1 MRKNTHCFAVSVSRL
16 ILVFLVLAA
25 FSIPAF
31 SQYLESF
38 EERMTEFTLDNGLKF
53 LVLERH
59 EAPVVSFH
67 TYADVG
73 SSDEVKGI
81 TGLAHLFEHTAF
93 KGTETVGSKDYQAEA
108 KAIDKVDR
116 LFEEIKAEYRK
127 GGDSDPNALLVLENE
142 FHQAQQEAGELIVHD
157 EFEEIMTREGASGLN
172 AYTGCDATR
181 YISSLPSNKIELW
194 MSMES
199 DRFANPVLREFFRE
213 RNVVMEERRLRTE
226 SNPQGRLFEEFFA
239 TAFKA
244 HPYGEPVV
252 GHMSDIQTITRP
264 EAEKFFRQ
272 YYSPSNL
279 TIAIVGDV
287 EPGRVKKLARKYFG
301 AIDGGTKPDPVETV
315 EPPQLGERRV
325 VLYDVA
331 QPILL
336 IGYHKPAFNHPENAA
351 FDVLTDIVAAG
362 RTARLYKALVK
373 EQRIAVAAGAFH
385 GSPGNKYPNL
395 CIFYAVAA
403 KDHTNAE
410 CEQAIY
416 EQIEKL
422 KTEAV
427 TPEELKKAKTRSRAS
442 LIRSLASNSGLAAQL
457 AFYQVV
463 TGDWRN
469 LFKELEA
476 IDNVTAGDIR
486 RIANKYFTV
495 ENKTVGMIETKLAE
509 N

>member
-1 MRKNTHCFAVSVSRL
+1 MKRNIHSITGSVRRL
-16 ILVFLVLAA
+16 VLVLLVLATL
-25 FSIPAF
+25 SMPAF

-67 TYADVG
+67 TYAAVG

-81 TGLAHLFEHTAF
+81 TGLAHLFEHMAF
-93 KGTETVGSKDYQAEA
+93 KGTKTVGSKDYAAEA
-108 KAIDKVDR
+108 KALERVDW
-116 LFEEIKAEYRK
+116 LFGRIKSEQRK
-127 GGDSDPNALLVLENE
+127 GENADPNLLNLLRSE
-142 FHQAQQEAGELIVHD
+142 FQEAQQEAGELIVED
-157 EFEEIMTREGASGLN
+157 EYEEIMTREGASGLN
-172 AYTGCDATR
+172 AYTGCDATQ
-181 YISSLPSNKIELW
+181 YVSSFPSNKIELW
-194 MSMES
+194 MALES

-213 RNVVMEERRLRTE
+213 RGVVMEERRLRTE
-226 SNPQGRLFEEFFA
+226 SNPQGKLFEDFLA

-264 EAEKFFRQ
+264 EAEEFFRQ

-287 EPGRVKKLARKYFG
+287 EPGKVKKLAKKYFDK
-301 AIDGGTKPDPVETV
+301 IPGGTKPDPVETV

-325 VLYDVA
+325 TINDLS

-336 IGYHKPAFNHPENAA
+336 IGYHKPAFDHPENAV
-351 FDVLTDIVAAG
+351 FDVLTDIISEG

-373 EQRIAVAAGAFH
+373 EQRIAVSAGAFH
-385 GSPGNKYPNL
+385 GWPGDKYPNL
-395 CIFYAVAA
+395 FTFYAVAA
-403 KDHTNAE
+403 KGHTNPE

-422 KTEAV
+422 KTETV
-427 TPEELKKAKTRSRAS
+427 TADELKKAKTRSRAS

-457 AFYQVV
+457 TFYQVI

-476 IDNVTAGDIR
+476 IDSVTADDVR
-486 RIANKYFTV
+486 KIANKYFTAD
-495 ENKTVGMIETKLAE
+495 NRTVGMIETKLAE